1 MKNSDNYENYLSNKK
16 IIINYFQIKTFFI
29 FVITA
34 IFSFSATA
42 QNEIEKPI
50 SNQSEYD
57 IYIAS
62 FNLPPGAGYYAKNV
76 DLIDYSFMLEQI
88 PAVNP
93 EKFINDDFLKV
104 YPKEKLDYWK
114 SNEPNIYQY
123 YATAKNFYD
132 NLSSKVKS
140 VLSVEV
146 LWHIYIY
153 DQKLKN
159 KLEAIK

>member
-1 MKNSDNYENYLSNKK
+1 MKNSDAYENYLSNKK

-29 FVITA
+29 LVITA

-62 FNLPPGAGYYAKNV
+62 FNLPPVAGYYAKNV
-76 DLIDYSFMLEQI
+76 NLINYSFMLEQI
-88 PAVNP
+88 PTVNP
-93 EKFINDDFLKV
+93 EKFKNDDFLKV
-104 YPKEKLDYWK
+104 YSQEKLDYWK
-114 SNEPNIYQY
+114 SNEPIIYQY